1 MEYRWYAIQ
10 TTAGHENKV
19 RNLLQKRIADD
30 PRPAE
35 QKLIRQALVPVQE
48 VIEIKN
54 GKKVNVER
62 KLYPGYVLVEM
73 AMTQEALHV
82 VNSIQGVI
90 KFVGTGKMPQPLRQE
105 EVNRLLG
112 IAEAV
117 TEAEPKEEIPFMV
130 GQVVEITEGPF
141 SDFSGTVEEV
151 LADKGKVRVRVIEI
165 SRQGNRNFPR
175 PRGSSRQDGVHRSTR
190 RYRGVRWLKRSR
202 QW

>member
-19 RNLLQKRIADD
+19 RNLIAQRIAED
-30 PRPAE
+30 PRPDGS
-35 QKLIRQALVPVQE
+35 KLIRQALVPVQD
-48 VIEIKN
+48 VVEIKN

-73 AMTQEALHV
+73 GLGQEALHV

-90 KFVGTGKMPQPLRQE
+90 KFVGSGKLPQPLRQD

-112 IAEAV
+112 IAEEVA
-117 TEAEPKEEIPFMV
+117 ESEPKEEIPFLV

-141 SDFSGTVEEV
+141 SDFSGTVEEI
-151 LADKGKVRVRVIEI
+151 LGDKGKVRVSV
-165 SRQGNRNFPR
+165 SLFGR
-175 PRGSSRQDGVHRSTR
+175 PTVVELDYLQLRGH
-190 RYRGVRWLKRSR
+190 
-202 QW
+202 

>member
-1 MEYRWYAIQ
+1 MDYRWYAIQ

-19 RNLLQKRIADD
+19 RGLIQRRIEDD

-35 QKLIRQALVPVQE
+35 QKLIRQALVPTQE

-54 GKKVNVER
+54 GKKVTVER

-73 AMTQEALHV
+73 QMGQEALHV

-90 KFVGTGKMPQPLRQE
+90 KFVGSGKLPQPLRQD

-117 TEAEPKEEIPFMV
+117 ADAEPKEEIPFLV
-130 GQVVEITEGPF
+130 GQVVEIIEGPF
-141 SDFSGTVEEV
+141 SEFSGTVEEV
-151 LADKGKVRVRVIEI
+151 LSDKGKVKVSV
-165 SRQGNRNFPR
+165 SLFGR
-175 PRGSSRQDGVHRSTR
+175 PTSVEMDYLQLRGH
-190 RYRGVRWLKRSR
+190 
-202 QW
+202 